1 MSAGFLLNLTHVL
14 LKLCEPI
21 LKPKSKQLIEVDLYY
36 GTVASTVDS
45 EQSVQTTL
53 QLTGRSDSSMMVK
66 KRKNGKFLSN
76 LSIVMGCLVNKWLIS
91 DVVDKE
97 IKQKCQSC
105 FYFYIIFVY
114 MNILQLWKDVKISNW
129 IRKLLTYAFMK
140 SISIWFFFP
149 ILSNSLDSFF
159 CFVLLVFFSAFKI
172 WNKNIWLTFKIVLYF
187 YLY

>member
-66 KRKNGKFLSN
+66 KRENGKFLSN
-76 LSIVMGCLVNKWLIS
+76 LSIVMGCLVNK
-91 DVVDKE
+91 
-97 IKQKCQSC
+97 
-105 FYFYIIFVY
+105 
-114 MNILQLWKDVKISNW
+114 
-129 IRKLLTYAFMK
+129 
-140 SISIWFFFP
+140 
-149 ILSNSLDSFF
+149 
-159 CFVLLVFFSAFKI
+159 
-172 WNKNIWLTFKIVLYF
+172 
-187 YLY
+187 